1 MMMKFT
7 ALGVVHD
14 ETERAAKESG
24 EASLSQTKRRRNE
37 EKKNNTQRQPRKRR
51 ESSVYCRQ
59 QADFAHASEGSDAE
73 SKSEM
78 KWCGVPHSENQPK
91 YTSELISR
99 ALVEHESRE
108 MLL

>member
-1 MMMKFT
+1 MHDGTSEMMMKFT
-7 ALGVVHD
+7 ALGVVD
-14 ETERAAKESG
+14 NETEHVAKESG
-24 EASLSQTKRRRNE
+24 ETSLSQTKRRRNE

-78 KWCGVPHSENQPK
+78 KWCGVPHWENQPK
-91 YTSELISR
+91 CTS
-99 ALVEHESRE
+99 
-108 MLL
+108 